1 MRCVEI
7 QPTRTKTLM
16 PYSPNDISH
25 VIYGFTWSTEHIPLS
40 TEVKYNFFQRGVINL
55 GTGR

>member
-16 PYSPNDISH
+16 QYSPNDISH

-40 TEVKYNFFQRGVINL
+40 TEVKYNYL
-55 GTGR
+55 